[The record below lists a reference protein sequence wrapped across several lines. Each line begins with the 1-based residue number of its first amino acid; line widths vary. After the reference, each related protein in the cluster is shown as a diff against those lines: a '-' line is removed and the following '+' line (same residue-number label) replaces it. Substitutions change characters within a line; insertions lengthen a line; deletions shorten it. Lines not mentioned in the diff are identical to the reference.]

1 MRLPDKIRR
10 VLEKTVNKLKKKK
23 NIYGIGLFGSWS
35 RGDATASS
43 DVDLL
48 ILDNRNFNY
57 EFVER
62 LETSGLFIDLNYIP
76 RNWIRRQFPP
86 EIDQKFYEMQILY
99 DRDWSLANTKLLM
112 NKFYRSPERLDI
124 RTEAHLV
131 DSDIYLS
138 RATSAFAREDFKSAQ
153 LFAVLALENALKILV
168 EIACEPFSNSRFIE
182 KLELSANKLNM
193 VHFFNSYLEIA
204 KLGKA
209 TRNSVK
215 GKLKLFK
222 NVWNEARTTVQKN
235 PNVLRKCHFKIKTK
249 LDYYLNPAFLRG
261 AMKRAAGLVDS
272 GKKVEASHYLNMMLV
287 DIVENYVWFKSLMS
301 NIKVDYTTLIR
312 SLKTLEKKMPK
323 NYRNVL
329 ESLNLTAVEKTDAAE
344 TIERVRDSILNI
356 RKERKG
362 LIKKLG
368 DRAII

>member
-1 MRLPDKIRR
+1 MRLPEKIRR
-10 VLEKTVNKLKKKK
+10 VLEKTVNRLKKKK

-62 LETSGLFIDLNYIP
+62 LETSSLFIDLNYIP
-76 RNWIRRQFPP
+76 KNWIHRQFPP

-112 NKFYRSPERLDI
+112 NKFYSSLERLDI
-124 RTEAHLV
+124 RTEARIV

-153 LFAVLALENALKILV
+153 LFAVLALESALKILV

-193 VHFFNSYLEIA
+193 AHFFNSYLEIA

-209 TRNSVK
+209 NNNCVK
-215 GKLKLFK
+215 EKLKLFK
-222 NVWNEARTTVQKN
+222 NVWNEAKIAVQKN
-235 PNVLRKCHFKIKTK
+235 PNVLRECHFKVRTK
-249 LDYYLNPAFLRG
+249 LDYYVNPAFLRG
-261 AMKRAAGLVDS
+261 AMRRAAGLVDS
-272 GKKVEASHYLNMMLV
+272 GKKVEASHYLNMMLI
-287 DIVENYVWFKSLMS
+287 DILENYVWFKSLM
-301 NIKVDYTTLIR
+301 NNVKVDYTTLIR
-312 SLKTLEKKMPK
+312 SLKTLEKKTSK
-323 NYRNVL
+323 NYRDIL
-329 ESLNLTAVEKTDAAE
+329 RSLNLAAIEKTGAAE
-344 TIERVRDSILNI
+344 TIERVRDSILKI
-356 RKERKG
+356 RKKRKG

-368 DRAII
+368 ERAII